1 MIGDFLIKSK
11 STVIKR
17 IGTFLANSAL
27 EKTKNMKRVLLFGSI
42 CLFMMAFSV
51 ALSISDIV
59 NALKTGN
66 AAEISRYFDNTVEIT
81 LPEKTN
87 SYSKSQGEVIL
98 RDFFNN
104 NTVKGFNIIHQG
116 ENAGSQY
123 CIGTLVTSTASFRTT
138 IYMKQKG
145 NKQTLQEI
153 RFENK

>member
-1 MIGDFLIKSK
+1 
-11 STVIKR
+11 
-17 IGTFLANSAL
+17 
-27 EKTKNMKRVLLFGSI
+27 MKRVLLFGSI